1 MTYSELDTI
10 FPGHYYFYLV
20 NNMDISEALDK
31 CGRLSRDAAQVI
43 QYQGAIVFASTHAV
57 SSDVPFLTPVAGNPE

>member
-10 FPGHYYFYLV
+10 FPGHYHFYTV
-20 NNMDISEALDK
+20 NNMDINEALDK

-43 QYQGAIVFASTHAV
+43 QYQGQIVFASTHAV
-57 SSDVPFLTPVAGNPE
+57 SSDVPFLTPVPGNPE

>member
-1 MTYSELDTI
+1 
-10 FPGHYYFYLV
+10 
-20 NNMDISEALDK
+20 MDISEALDK